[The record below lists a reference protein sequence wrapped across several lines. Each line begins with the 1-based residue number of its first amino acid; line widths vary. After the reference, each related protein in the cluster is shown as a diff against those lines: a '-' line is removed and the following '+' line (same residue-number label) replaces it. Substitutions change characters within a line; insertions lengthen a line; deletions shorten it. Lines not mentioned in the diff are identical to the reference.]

1 MSKIEEDFFGSA
13 CYTSQEALLDALC
26 DQMTRA
32 IYLMLRE
39 EHLMKQDEKGGK
51 RSADGVGS
59 ACTPCAGRGG
69 L

>member
-13 CYTSQEALLDALC
+13 CYTSQEAPLDALC

-39 EHLMKQDEKGGK
+39 EHHPDE
-51 RSADGVGS
+51 
-59 ACTPCAGRGG
+59 AG
-69 L
+69 